1 MSATTMLKRFIGP
14 SESAGLRSGGA
25 MPDVTIRYARPDDAD
40 ALADLAAMDSS
51 RMPTGVVLVAEVG
64 GTLWAAQSVDD
75 RHAVADPFRHTSEF
89 SLLLSER
96 ARQLR
101 GAERAR
107 RERLPMLRL
116 AA

>member
-1 MSATTMLKRFIGP
+1 MASKGSGRGIGSIRPMWNGRLTSRMTFTTASEMDGGTMSATTMLKRFIGP
-14 SESAGLRSGGA
+14 SQSAGLRSGGA

-75 RHAVADPFRHTSEF
+75 RHA
-89 SLLLSER
+89 
-96 ARQLR
+96 
-101 GAERAR
+101 
-107 RERLPMLRL
+107 
-116 AA
+116 